1 MKSLV
6 FILAAFIVAGGCSA
20 QSGVKIT
27 KIKGG
32 KQMTTEKIDTQR
44 FLWNKDKNDEYT
56 FMNYK
61 GQKVIQKWTSD
72 GGIYYYYETRRKE
85 NELIEEYRRYFND
98 GKLNVEGFQY
108 KNYGFAC
115 GIRKIYD
122 KNGKLIEVRDYDA
135 PYKNYPWEEV
145 RKFLER
151 ERGVDFFDERT
162 TVDRY
167 VDAKN
172 PAGWGIIYYDKKN
185 DRRMYIDL
193 DCATR
198 KIVKEYEVTVDTDSY

>member
-6 FILAAFIVAGGCSA
+6 FILAAFIVAGSCGA
-20 QSGVKIT
+20 QRKVKVT

-44 FLWNKDKNDEYT
+44 FHWNKDKNDIYT
-56 FMNYK
+56 FVNYK
-61 GQKVIQKWTSD
+61 GQKVVQRWMSS
-72 GGIYYYYETRRKE
+72 GGVYYFYETRRKE

-108 KNYGFAC
+108 KDNGFEV
-115 GIRKIYD
+115 GIWKIYD
-122 KNGKLIEVRDYDA
+122 GDGKLVEVRDYDA
-135 PYKNYPWEEV
+135 PFKNYPWEEV

-151 ERGVDFFDERT
+151 ERGIDFFDKRT
-162 TVDRY
+162 TVSRY
-167 VDAKN
+167 VDEKH
-172 PAGWGIIYYDKKN
+172 PAGWGIRYYDKKN
-185 DRRMYIDL
+185 QTFKYIGL

-198 KIVKEYEVTVDTDSY
+198 KIVEENEFSIVRD

>member
-1 MKSLV
+1 MKL
-6 FILAAFIVAGGCSA
+6 FINLLAALIMAGGCSA

-108 KNYGFAC
+108 KDNGFEV
-115 GIRKIYD
+115 GIWKIYD
-122 KNGKLIEVRDYDA
+122 GDGKLVEVRDYDA
-135 PYKNYPWEEV
+135 PFKNYPWEEV

-151 ERGVDFFDERT
+151 ERGIDFFDKRT
-162 TVDRY
+162 TVSRY
-167 VDAKN
+167 VDEKH
-172 PAGWGIIYYDKKN
+172 PAGWGIRYYDKKN
-185 DRRMYIDL
+185 QTFKYIGL

-198 KIVKEYEVTVDTDSY
+198 KIVEENEFSIMRD

>member
-6 FILAAFIVAGGCSA
+6 FILAAFIVAGSCGA
-20 QSGVKIT
+20 QRKVKVT

-108 KNYGFAC
+108 KDNGFEV
-115 GIRKIYD
+115 GIWKIYD
-122 KNGKLIEVRDYDA
+122 GDGKLVEVRDYDA
-135 PYKNYPWEEV
+135 PFKNYPWEEV

-151 ERGVDFFDERT
+151 ERGIDFFDKRT
-162 TVDRY
+162 TVSRY
-167 VDAKN
+167 VDEKP
-172 PAGWGIIYYDKKN
+172 PAGWGIRYYDKKN
-185 DRRMYIDL
+185 QTFKYIGL

-198 KIVKEYEVTVDTDSY
+198 KIVEENEFSITRD

>member
-6 FILAAFIVAGGCSA
+6 FILAAFIVVGSCGA
-20 QSGVKIT
+20 QRKVKVT

-32 KQMTTEKIDTQR
+32 KQMTTEKIDKQR
-44 FLWNKDKNDEYT
+44 FHWNKDKNDIYT
-56 FMNYK
+56 FVNYK
-61 GQKVIQKWTSD
+61 GQKVVQRWMSS
-72 GGIYYYYETRRKE
+72 GGVYYFYETRRKE

-135 PYKNYPWEEV
+135 PFKNYPWEEV

-151 ERGVDFFDERT
+151 ERGIDFFDKRT
-162 TVDRY
+162 TVSRY
-167 VDAKN
+167 VDEKH
-172 PAGWGIIYYDKKN
+172 PAGWGIRYYDKKN
-185 DRRMYIDL
+185 QTFKYIGL

-198 KIVKEYEVTVDTDSY
+198 KIVEENEFSIMRD

>member
-1 MKSLV
+1 MKLFISL
-6 FILAAFIVAGGCSA
+6 LAALIMAGGCSA

-32 KQMTTEKIDTQR
+32 RQMTTEKIDTQR
-44 FLWNKDKNDEYT
+44 FLWNKDKNDEYA
-56 FMNYK
+56 FVNFK

-72 GGIYYYYETRRKE
+72 GGVYYYYETRRKE

-151 ERGVDFFDERT
+151 ERGVDFFDKWTIIGRN
-162 TVDRY
+162 
-167 VDAKN
+167 VDAKT
-172 PAGWGIIYYDKKN
+172 PAGWGVRYYDKKEQ
-185 DRRMYIDL
+185 MLKYIEL

-198 KIVKEYEVTVDTDSY
+198 KVILEKESHIIK

>member
-6 FILAAFIVAGGCSA
+6 FILAAFIVAGSCGA
-20 QSGVKIT
+20 QRKVKVT

-32 KQMTTEKIDTQR
+32 KQMTTEKLDTHR
-44 FLWNKDKNDEYT
+44 FHWNKDNDDIYT
-56 FMNYK
+56 FVNYK
-61 GQKVIQKWTSD
+61 GQKVIQRWMSYD
-72 GGIYYYYETRRKE
+72 GVYYFYETRRKE

-135 PYKNYPWEEV
+135 PFKNYPWEEV

-151 ERGVDFFDERT
+151 ERGIDFFDKRT
-162 TVDRY
+162 TVSRY
-167 VDAKN
+167 VDEKP
-172 PAGWGIIYYDKKN
+172 PAGWGIRYYDKKN
-185 DRRMYIDL
+185 QTFKYIGL

-198 KIVKEYEVTVDTDSY
+198 KIVEENEFSITRD

>member
-6 FILAAFIVAGGCSA
+6 FILAAFIVASSCGA
-20 QSGVKIT
+20 QRKVKVT

-44 FLWNKDKNDEYT
+44 FHWNKDKNDIYT
-56 FMNYK
+56 FVNYK
-61 GQKVIQKWTSD
+61 GQKVVQRWMSS
-72 GGIYYYYETRRKE
+72 GGVYYFYETRRKE

-108 KNYGFAC
+108 KDNGFEV
-115 GIRKIYD
+115 GIWKIYD
-122 KNGKLIEVRDYDA
+122 GDGKLVEVRDYDA
-135 PYKNYPWEEV
+135 PFKNYPWEEV

-151 ERGVDFFDERT
+151 ERGIDFFDKRT
-162 TVDRY
+162 TVSRY
-167 VDAKN
+167 VDEKH
-172 PAGWGIIYYDKKN
+172 PAGWGIRYYDKKN
-185 DRRMYIDL
+185 QTYKYIGL

-198 KIVKEYEVTVDTDSY
+198 KIVKENEFSIVRD

>member
-6 FILAAFIVAGGCSA
+6 FILAAFIVAGSCDA
-20 QSGVKIT
+20 QRKTKVT

-44 FLWNKDKNDEYT
+44 FHWNKDNDDIYT
-56 FMNYK
+56 FVNYK
-61 GQKVIQKWTSD
+61 GQKVIQRWMSYD
-72 GGIYYYYETRRKE
+72 GVYYFYETRRKE

-122 KNGKLIEVRDYDA
+122 KNGKLVEVRDYDA

-151 ERGVDFFDERT
+151 ERGVDFFDKWTIIGRN
-162 TVDRY
+162 
-167 VDAKN
+167 VDAKT
-172 PAGWGIIYYDKKN
+172 PAGWGVRYYDKKEQ
-185 DRRMYIDL
+185 MLKYIEL

-198 KIVKEYEVTVDTDSY
+198 KVILEKESHIIK

>member
-6 FILAAFIVAGGCSA
+6 FILAAFIVAGSCDA
-20 QSGVKIT
+20 QRKTKVT

-44 FLWNKDKNDEYT
+44 FLWNKDKNNDYI
-56 FMNYK
+56 FVNYK
-61 GQKVIQKWTSD
+61 GQKVIQSRD
-72 GGIYYYYETRRKE
+72 MDNGVYYYYETRRKE

-151 ERGVDFFDERT
+151 ERGVDFFDKWTIIGRN
-162 TVDRY
+162 
-167 VDAKN
+167 VDAKT
-172 PAGWGIIYYDKKN
+172 PAGWGVRYYDKKEQ
-185 DRRMYIDL
+185 MLKYIEL

-198 KIVKEYEVTVDTDSY
+198 KVILEKESHIIK

>member
-6 FILAAFIVAGGCSA
+6 FILAAFIVAGSCGA
-20 QSGVKIT
+20 QRKVKVT

-44 FLWNKDKNDEYT
+44 FLWNKDKNDIYT
-56 FMNYK
+56 FVNYK
-61 GQKVIQKWTSD
+61 GQKVVQRWMSS
-72 GGIYYYYETRRKE
+72 GGVYYFYETRRKE

-108 KNYGFAC
+108 KDNGFEV
-115 GIRKIYD
+115 GIWKIYD
-122 KNGKLIEVRDYDA
+122 GDGKLVEVRDYDA
-135 PYKNYPWEEV
+135 PFKNYPWEEV

-151 ERGVDFFDERT
+151 ERGIDFFDKRT
-162 TVDRY
+162 TVSRY
-167 VDAKN
+167 VDEKH
-172 PAGWGIIYYDKKN
+172 PAGWGIRYYDRKN
-185 DRRMYIDL
+185 QTFKYIGL

-198 KIVKEYEVTVDTDSY
+198 KIVEENEFSIMRD

>member
-6 FILAAFIVAGGCSA
+6 FILAAFIVAGSCGA
-20 QSGVKIT
+20 QRKVKVT

-44 FLWNKDKNDEYT
+44 FHWNKDNDDIYT
-56 FMNYK
+56 FVNYK
-61 GQKVIQKWTSD
+61 GQKVIQRWMSYD
-72 GGIYYYYETRRKE
+72 GVYYFYETRRKE

-151 ERGVDFFDERT
+151 ERGVDFFDKRT
-162 TVDRY
+162 TVSRY
-167 VDAKN
+167 VDEKH
-172 PAGWGIIYYDKKN
+172 PAGWGIRYYDRKN
-185 DRRMYIDL
+185 QTFKYIGL

-198 KIVKEYEVTVDTDSY
+198 KIVEENEFSITRD

>member
-6 FILAAFIVAGGCSA
+6 FILAAFIVAGSCGA
-20 QSGVKIT
+20 QRKVKVT

-44 FLWNKDKNDEYT
+44 FLWNKDKNDIYT
-56 FMNYK
+56 FVNYK
-61 GQKVIQKWTSD
+61 GQKVVQRWMSS
-72 GGIYYYYETRRKE
+72 GGVYYFYETRRKE

-108 KNYGFAC
+108 KDNGFEV
-115 GIRKIYD
+115 GIWKIYD
-122 KNGKLIEVRDYDA
+122 GDGKLVEVRDYDA
-135 PYKNYPWEEV
+135 PFKNYPWEEV

-151 ERGVDFFDERT
+151 ERGIDFFDKRT
-162 TVDRY
+162 TVSRY
-167 VDAKN
+167 VDEKP
-172 PAGWGIIYYDKKN
+172 PAGWGIRYYDKKN
-185 DRRMYIDL
+185 QTFKYIGL

-198 KIVKEYEVTVDTDSY
+198 KIVEENEFSITRD

>member
-6 FILAAFIVAGGCSA
+6 FILAAFIVVGSCGA
-20 QSGVKIT
+20 QRKVKVT

-44 FLWNKDKNDEYT
+44 FLWNKDKNNDYI
-56 FMNYK
+56 FVNYK
-61 GQKVIQKWTSD
+61 GQKVIQSRD
-72 GGIYYYYETRRKE
+72 MDNGVYYYYETRRKE

-151 ERGVDFFDERT
+151 ERGVDFFDKWTIIGRN
-162 TVDRY
+162 
-167 VDAKN
+167 VDAKT
-172 PAGWGIIYYDKKN
+172 PAGWGVRYYDKKEQ
-185 DRRMYIDL
+185 MLKYIEL

-198 KIVKEYEVTVDTDSY
+198 KVILEKESHIIK

>member
-6 FILAAFIVAGGCSA
+6 FILAAFIVASSCGA
-20 QSGVKIT
+20 QRKVKVT

-32 KQMTTEKIDTQR
+32 KQMTTEKLDTQR
-44 FLWNKDKNDEYT
+44 FLWNKDNDDIYT
-56 FMNYK
+56 FVNYK
-61 GQKVIQKWTSD
+61 GQKVVQRWMSS
-72 GGIYYYYETRRKE
+72 GGVYYFYETRRKE

-108 KNYGFAC
+108 KGNGFPV
-115 GIRKIYD
+115 GIWRTYD
-122 KNGKLIEVRDYDA
+122 EKGKLIETEDYDA

-151 ERGVDFFDERT
+151 ERGVDFFDKWTIIGRN
-162 TVDRY
+162 
-167 VDAKN
+167 VDAKT
-172 PAGWGIIYYDKKN
+172 PAGWGVRYYDKKEQ
-185 DRRMYIDL
+185 MLKYIEL

-198 KIVKEYEVTVDTDSY
+198 KVILEKESHIIK

>member
-6 FILAAFIVAGGCSA
+6 FILAAFIVAGSCSA
-20 QSGVKIT
+20 QRKVKVT

-56 FMNYK
+56 FVNYK

-108 KNYGFAC
+108 KGNGFPM
-115 GIRKIYD
+115 GIWRTYD
-122 KNGKLIEVRDYDA
+122 EKGKLIETEDCDA

-151 ERGVDFFDERT
+151 ERGVDFFDKWTIIGRN
-162 TVDRY
+162 
-167 VDAKN
+167 VDAKT
-172 PAGWGIIYYDKKN
+172 PAGWGVRYYDKKEQ
-185 DRRMYIDL
+185 MLKYIEL

-198 KIVKEYEVTVDTDSY
+198 KVILEKESHIIK

>member
-1 MKSLV
+1 MKLFISL
-6 FILAAFIVAGGCSA
+6 LAALIMAGGCSA

-56 FMNYK
+56 FVNFK

-85 NELIEEYRRYFND
+85 NELIEEYRIYFND

-108 KNYGFAC
+108 KDYGFPM
-115 GIRKIYD
+115 GIWRTYD
-122 KNGKLIEVRDYDA
+122 EKGKLIETEDYDA
-135 PYKNYPWEEV
+135 PFKNYPWEEV

-151 ERGVDFFDERT
+151 ERGIDFFDKRT
-162 TVDRY
+162 TVSRY
-167 VDAKN
+167 VDEKH
-172 PAGWGIIYYDKKN
+172 PAGWGIRYYDKKN
-185 DRRMYIDL
+185 QTFKYIGL

-198 KIVKEYEVTVDTDSY
+198 KMVEENEFSIMRD

>member
-108 KNYGFAC
+108 KDNGFEV
-115 GIRKIYD
+115 GIWKIYD
-122 KNGKLIEVRDYDA
+122 GDGKLVEVRDYDA
-135 PYKNYPWEEV
+135 PFKNYPWEEV

-151 ERGVDFFDERT
+151 ERGIDFFDKRT
-162 TVDRY
+162 TVSRY
-167 VDAKN
+167 VDEKH
-172 PAGWGIIYYDKKN
+172 PAGWGIRYYDRKN
-185 DRRMYIDL
+185 QTFKYIGL

-198 KIVKEYEVTVDTDSY
+198 KIVEENEFSITRD

>member
-1 MKSLV
+1 MKL
-6 FILAAFIVAGGCSA
+6 FINLLAALIMAGGCSA

-32 KQMTTEKIDTQR
+32 KQMTTEEIDTQR

-151 ERGVDFFDERT
+151 ERGVDFFDKWTIIGRN
-162 TVDRY
+162 
-167 VDAKN
+167 VDAKT
-172 PAGWGIIYYDKKN
+172 PAGWGVRYYDKKEQ
-185 DRRMYIDL
+185 MLKYIEL
-193 DCATR
+193 DCVTR
-198 KIVKEYEVTVDTDSY
+198 KVILEKESHIIK

>member
-6 FILAAFIVAGGCSA
+6 FILAAFIVAGSCGA
-20 QSGVKIT
+20 QRKVKVT

-44 FLWNKDKNDEYT
+44 FLWNKDKNDIYT
-56 FMNYK
+56 FVNYK
-61 GQKVIQKWTSD
+61 GQKVVQRWMSS
-72 GGIYYYYETRRKE
+72 GGVYYFYETRRKE

-98 GKLNVEGFQY
+98 GKLNVEGYQY
-108 KNYGFAC
+108 KGNGFPV
-115 GIRKIYD
+115 GIWRTYD
-122 KNGKLIEVRDYDA
+122 EKGKLIETEDCDA

-151 ERGVDFFDERT
+151 ERGVDFFDKWTIIGRN
-162 TVDRY
+162 
-167 VDAKN
+167 VDAKT
-172 PAGWGIIYYDKKN
+172 PAGWGVRYYDKKEQ
-185 DRRMYIDL
+185 MLKYIEL

-198 KIVKEYEVTVDTDSY
+198 KVILEKESHIIK

>member
-6 FILAAFIVAGGCSA
+6 FILAAFIVVGSCGA
-20 QSGVKIT
+20 QRKVKVT

-32 KQMTTEKIDTQR
+32 KQMTTEKIDTHR
-44 FLWNKDKNDEYT
+44 FLWNKDKNDEYVFT
-56 FMNYK
+56 NYK

-72 GGIYYYYETRRKE
+72 GGVYYYYETRRKE
-85 NELIEEYRRYFND
+85 DELIEEYRRYFND

-135 PYKNYPWEEV
+135 PFKNYPWEEV

-151 ERGVDFFDERT
+151 ERGIDFFDKRT
-162 TVDRY
+162 TVSRY
-167 VDAKN
+167 VDEKH
-172 PAGWGIIYYDKKN
+172 PAGWGIRYYDKKN
-185 DRRMYIDL
+185 QTFKYIGL

-198 KIVKEYEVTVDTDSY
+198 KIVEENEFSIMRD

>member
-6 FILAAFIVAGGCSA
+6 FILAAFIVAGSCDA
-20 QSGVKIT
+20 QRKTKVT

-44 FLWNKDKNDEYT
+44 FHWNKDNDDIYT
-56 FMNYK
+56 FVNYK
-61 GQKVIQKWTSD
+61 GQKVIQRWMSYD
-72 GGIYYYYETRRKE
+72 GVYYFYETRRKE

-151 ERGVDFFDERT
+151 ERGIDFFDKRT
-162 TVDRY
+162 TVSRY
-167 VDAKN
+167 VDEKH
-172 PAGWGIIYYDKKN
+172 PAGWGIRYYDKKN
-185 DRRMYIDL
+185 QTFKYIGL

-198 KIVKEYEVTVDTDSY
+198 KIVEENEFSIMRD

>member
-6 FILAAFIVAGGCSA
+6 FILAAFIVASSCGA
-20 QSGVKIT
+20 QRKVKVT

-32 KQMTTEKIDTQR
+32 KQMTTEKLDTQR
-44 FLWNKDKNDEYT
+44 FLWNKDKNNDYI
-56 FMNYK
+56 FVNYK
-61 GQKVIQKWTSD
+61 GQKVIQSRD
-72 GGIYYYYETRRKE
+72 MDNGVYYYYETRRKE

-151 ERGVDFFDERT
+151 ERGVDFFDKWTIIGRN
-162 TVDRY
+162 
-167 VDAKN
+167 VDAKT
-172 PAGWGIIYYDKKN
+172 PAGWGVRYYDKKEQ
-185 DRRMYIDL
+185 MLKYIEL

-198 KIVKEYEVTVDTDSY
+198 KVILEKESHIIK

>member
-6 FILAAFIVAGGCSA
+6 FILAAFIVVGSCGA
-20 QSGVKIT
+20 QRKVKVT

-44 FLWNKDKNDEYT
+44 FLWNKDKNNDYI
-56 FMNYK
+56 FVNYK
-61 GQKVIQKWTSD
+61 GQKVIQSRD
-72 GGIYYYYETRRKE
+72 MDNGVYYYYETRRKE

-108 KNYGFAC
+108 KDNGFEV
-115 GIRKIYD
+115 GIWKIYD
-122 KNGKLIEVRDYDA
+122 GDGKLVEVRDYDA
-135 PYKNYPWEEV
+135 PFKNYPWEEV

-151 ERGVDFFDERT
+151 ERGIDFFDKRT
-162 TVDRY
+162 TVSRY
-167 VDAKN
+167 VDEKH
-172 PAGWGIIYYDKKN
+172 PAGWGIRYYDKKN
-185 DRRMYIDL
+185 QTFKYIGL

-198 KIVKEYEVTVDTDSY
+198 KIVEENEFSIMRD

>member
-44 FLWNKDKNDEYT
+44 FLWNKDKNDEYA
-56 FMNYK
+56 FVNFK
-61 GQKVIQKWTSD
+61 GQKVVQKWTSD
-72 GGIYYYYETRRKE
+72 GGVYYYYETRRKE

-108 KNYGFAC
+108 KDNGFEV
-115 GIRKIYD
+115 GIWKIYD
-122 KNGKLIEVRDYDA
+122 GDGKLVEVRDYDA
-135 PYKNYPWEEV
+135 PFKNYPWEEV

-151 ERGVDFFDERT
+151 ERGIDFFDKRT
-162 TVDRY
+162 TVSRY
-167 VDAKN
+167 VDEKH
-172 PAGWGIIYYDKKN
+172 PAGWGIRYYDKKN
-185 DRRMYIDL
+185 QTFKYIGL

-198 KIVKEYEVTVDTDSY
+198 KIVEENEFSIVRD

>member
-6 FILAAFIVAGGCSA
+6 FILAAFIVAGSCDA
-20 QSGVKIT
+20 QRKTKVT

-44 FLWNKDKNDEYT
+44 FHWNKDNDDIYT
-56 FMNYK
+56 FVNYK
-61 GQKVIQKWTSD
+61 GQKVIQRWMSYD
-72 GGIYYYYETRRKE
+72 GVYYFYETRRKE

-135 PYKNYPWEEV
+135 PFKNYPWEEV

-151 ERGVDFFDERT
+151 ERGIDFFDKRT
-162 TVDRY
+162 TVSRY
-167 VDAKN
+167 VDEKH
-172 PAGWGIIYYDKKN
+172 PAGWGIRYYDKKN
-185 DRRMYIDL
+185 QTFKYIGL

-198 KIVKEYEVTVDTDSY
+198 KIVKENEFSIVRD

>member
-6 FILAAFIVAGGCSA
+6 FILAAFIVVGSCGA
-20 QSGVKIT
+20 QRKVKVT

-32 KQMTTEKIDTQR
+32 KQMTTEKIDKQR
-44 FLWNKDKNDEYT
+44 FHWNKDKNDIYT
-56 FMNYK
+56 FVNYK
-61 GQKVIQKWTSD
+61 GQKVVQRWMSS
-72 GGIYYYYETRRKE
+72 GGVYYFYETRRKE

-135 PYKNYPWEEV
+135 PFKNYPWEEV

-151 ERGVDFFDERT
+151 ERGVDFFDKWTIIGRN
-162 TVDRY
+162 
-167 VDAKN
+167 VDAKT
-172 PAGWGIIYYDKKN
+172 PAGWGVRYYDKKEQ
-185 DRRMYIDL
+185 MLKYIEL

-198 KIVKEYEVTVDTDSY
+198 KVILEKESHIIK

>member
-6 FILAAFIVAGGCSA
+6 FILAAFIVASSCGA
-20 QSGVKIT
+20 QRKVKVT

-44 FLWNKDKNDEYT
+44 FHWNKDNDDIYT
-56 FMNYK
+56 FVNYK
-61 GQKVIQKWTSD
+61 GQKVIQRWMSYD
-72 GGIYYYYETRRKE
+72 GVYYFYETRRKE
-85 NELIEEYRRYFND
+85 NELVEEYRRYFND

-135 PYKNYPWEEV
+135 PFKNYPWEEV

-151 ERGVDFFDERT
+151 ERGIDFFDKRT
-162 TVDRY
+162 TVSRY
-167 VDAKN
+167 VDEKH
-172 PAGWGIIYYDKKN
+172 PAGWGIRYYDKKN
-185 DRRMYIDL
+185 QTFKYIGL

-198 KIVKEYEVTVDTDSY
+198 KIVEENEFSIMRD